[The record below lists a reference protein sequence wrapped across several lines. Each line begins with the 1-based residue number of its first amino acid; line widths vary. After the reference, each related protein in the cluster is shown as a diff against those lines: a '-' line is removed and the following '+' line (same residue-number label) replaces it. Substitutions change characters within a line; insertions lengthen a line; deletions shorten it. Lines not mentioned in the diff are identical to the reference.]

1 MRSGAFELTTAISSL
16 RDLRASDLG
25 PYDAVYLGNLSC
37 AAYEGNL
44 LERPAELGDA
54 VQAVREEGRRAY
66 VTTYA
71 APRGRDMDRLRRA
84 LEAAGSAGAVA
95 AEVHGPGMAR
105 LVREEFPELRL
116 HLGSFANVYTGAGA
130 RVYRALGAARLAPP
144 PELPLE
150 ELAGLARTGGMPIEV
165 TVHGKVPLG
174 VSESCLLL
182 GCEAEL
188 GVGCPALC
196 QQDVFLSRGEWT
208 LKSVGTGVLSGRD
221 TCLLEHLGRLVA
233 DGHRHFRVEAVSE
246 TPAYRARVGE
256 VYRGALARALEG
268 DTTIDPEWWARL
280 GAESRAGFCNGFAF
294 GRSGLEYMG
303 AGGLAVAAA
312 AYGTE
317 AGGAKGAS
325 AADDANGANTG
336 GRVG

>member
-1 MRSGAFELTTAISSL
+1 MRSDAFELTTAISSL
-16 RDLRASDLG
+16 HDLRASDLR
-25 PYDAVYLGNLSC
+25 PYDAVYLGNLYC
-37 AAYEGNL
+37 AKYEGNL

-54 VQAVREEGRRAY
+54 VREVREQGRRAY

-71 APRGRDMDRLRRA
+71 APRGRDVDRLRRA
-84 LEAAGSAGAVA
+84 LEAAGRAGAVA

-130 RVYRALGAARLAPP
+130 LVYRALGAARIAPP
-144 PELPLE
+144 TELPLE
-150 ELAGLARTGGMPIEV
+150 EITGLARAGGIPVEV

-196 QQDVFLSRGEWT
+196 QQDVFLSRGDWV

-221 TCLLEHLGRLVA
+221 TCLLEHLGRLIA
-233 DGHRHFRVEAVSE
+233 EGHRHFRVEAVSE
-246 TPAYRARVGE
+246 TPAYRTRVGG
-256 VYRGALARALEG
+256 VYREALARALAG
-268 DTTIDPEWWARL
+268 GAGVDREWWGLLRAH
-280 GAESRAGFCNGFAF
+280 SRAGFCNGFAF
-294 GRSGLEYMG
+294 GRSGLEY
-303 AGGLAVAAA
+303 VAA
-312 AYGTE
+312 GR
-317 AGGAKGAS
+317 AGSTDANDTHAAS
-325 AADDANGANTG
+325 ATAGAIDTTDAMNAKDG
-336 GRVG
+336 GYAG